1 MGMWDKDK
9 EMGRRL
15 DAVFGI
21 GDYLIV
27 FGVEPNGEVPTDIG
41 VARRTKVDVAPVDNP
56 SDRSEVSTLSS
67 AIAQKAELATAEDFP
82 IVAQLLKV
90 PSKKGNPA
98 LVLQYVRDYDENS
111 ARSGASDEDIPF

>member
-15 DAVFGI
+15 DAVFSI

-27 FGVEPNGEVPTDIG
+27 YAAAPDGEISTSLG
-41 VARRTKVDVAPVDNP
+41 MARKTKLVVAPESAP
-56 SDRSEVSTLSS
+56 EDRSEVATLSS
-67 AIAQKAELATAEDFP
+67 TIASKAELADESDFP

-90 PSKKGNPA
+90 PTDKGNPA
-98 LVLQYVRDYDENS
+98 LVLQYVRDYVAAS
-111 ARSGASDEDIPF
+111 ADEDIPF